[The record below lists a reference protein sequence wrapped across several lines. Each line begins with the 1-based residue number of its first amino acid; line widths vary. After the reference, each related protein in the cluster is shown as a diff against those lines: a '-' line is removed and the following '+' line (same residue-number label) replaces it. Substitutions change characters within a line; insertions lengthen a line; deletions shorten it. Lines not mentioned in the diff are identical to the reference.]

1 MRYELTKNN
10 LNRILYITAFIA
22 FISVFFTWFKCD
34 SFFVEMNI
42 SWWELFKDL
51 SWWKAVLLLIY
62 TYFPIYSVFKI
73 SKNRLLTLP
82 YISLI
87 ILGISGLFKDETFA
101 EMMSDLLVNVTG
113 MEVTLGFGF
122 YLHFLALLV
131 HCVAIYFYNRKTT
144 S

>member
-1 MRYELTKNN
+1 MIKLKQT
-10 LNRILYITAFIA
+10 LYITAFIA

-34 SFFVEMNI
+34 SFFVKMNI

-51 SWWKAVLLLIY
+51 SWWKAALLFIY
-62 TYFPIYSVFKI
+62 TYFPIYSVYKI

-82 YISLI
+82 FISLM

-101 EMMSDLLVNVTG
+101 DMMSDLFINVTG
-113 MEVTLGFGF
+113 MEVNLAFGF
-122 YLHFLALLV
+122 YLHFSALLI
-131 HCVAIYFYNRKTT
+131 HCIAIYFYNKKTV

>member
-1 MRYELTKNN
+1 MIDLLTKDNIE
-10 LNRILYITAFIA
+10 RTLYLTTLIA
-22 FISVFFTWFKCD
+22 FISIFFTWFECN
-34 SFFVEMNI
+34 SFLYDVNI

-51 SWWKAVLLLIY
+51 TWWKAILLLVY
-62 TYFPIYSVFKI
+62 TYFPIYSVFRI

-101 EMMSDLLVNVTG
+101 KMMGDLLMNATG
-113 MEVTLGFGF
+113 MEVSLAFGF

-131 HCVAIYFYNRKTT
+131 HCIAIYFYNKK
-144 S
+144 

>member
-1 MRYELTKNN
+1 MKLKQ
-10 LNRILYITAFIA
+10 ILYITAIIT
-22 FISVFFTWFKCD
+22 FISVFFTWFECN
-34 SFFVEMNI
+34 SFLYDIDI

-62 TYFPIYSVFKI
+62 TYFPIYSVYKI
-73 SKNRLLTLP
+73 SNNRLLTLP

-101 EMMSDLLVNVTG
+101 EMMSDLFINVTG
-113 MEVTLGFGF
+113 MEVNLAFGF
-122 YLHFLALLV
+122 YLHFLALLI
-131 HCVAIYFYNRKTT
+131 HCVVIYFYNRENV